1 MKNLYFND
9 SDNNIAGFPA
19 DSLIDMRCGDS
30 AAEIEMFFEG
40 NLGTDSAVKVS
51 LAITSDKVDDTLK
64 SLARVIQSHRG
75 PVIRIA
81 DDVNSQYIMSEITG
95 CDIDYAS

>member
-1 MKNLYFND
+1 MKYLYFYDANND
-9 SDNNIAGFPA
+9 MAGFPA
-19 DSLIDMRCGDS
+19 DSLIDMRYGDS

-40 NLGTDSAVKVS
+40 NLGSDSAYKVS
-51 LAITSDKVDDTLK
+51 LAITSGEVDNVLK

-95 CDIDYAS
+95 VDLDAAS

>member
-1 MKNLYFND
+1 MKYLYFYDTAND
-9 SDNNIAGFPA
+9 MAGFPV
-19 DSLIDMRCGDS
+19 DSLIDMRYGDS

-40 NLGTDSAVKVS
+40 NQGTNSVVKVS
-51 LAITSDKVDDTLK
+51 LAITSGKIDETLK

>member
-1 MKNLYFND
+1 MKYLYFYDANND
-9 SDNNIAGFPA
+9 MAGFPV
-19 DSLIDMRCGDS
+19 DSLIDMRYGDS

-40 NLGTDSAVKVS
+40 NLGRDSAYKVS
-51 LAITSDKVDDTLK
+51 LTITSGKVDDVLK

-75 PVIRIA
+75 PVIRVA

-95 CDIDYAS
+95 VDLDAAS

>member
-1 MKNLYFND
+1 MKYLYFYDAAND
-9 SDNNIAGFPA
+9 MAGFPV
-19 DSLIDMRCGDS
+19 DSLIDMRYGDS

-40 NLGTDSAVKVS
+40 NLGSDSAYKVS
-51 LAITSDKVDDTLK
+51 LAITSGEVDDVLK

-95 CDIDYAS
+95 VDLDAAS